1 MIVTFADAGSQPD
14 TVVIEP
20 QYAVVADVAVGG
32 PRRSEYITS
41 FTIFKL
47 EK

>member
-1 MIVTFADAGSQPD
+1 MIVTFADTGSKPH

-20 QYAVVADVAVGG
+20 QYAVIADVAVGG
-32 PRRSEYITS
+32 PRWSEYITS